1 MRVRMLSAASVLVLL
16 FLPSE
21 TCSPLQRP
29 WGPAP
34 QPTWEPWPGSPRPT
48 ASPLPHR
55 LCQRLWGEPSA
66 KPRAPR
72 APQQGG
78 RRRDSKPSSLDL
90 TFHLLRQ
97 FLAMSREERL
107 AQKALSNKLLLQSI
121 GK

>member
-34 QPTWEPWPGSPRPT
+34 QPTWEPWPGPPRPT

-55 LCQRLWGEPSA
+55 LCQQPGGEPSA
-66 KPRAPR
+66 KPRAAR
-72 APQQGG
+72 APQQSG
-78 RRRDSKPSSLDL
+78 RRRDSNPSSLDL

-97 FLAMSREERL
+97 FLAMSRQERL
-107 AQKALSNKLLLQSI
+107 EQKALSNRLLLQSI

>member
-34 QPTWEPWPGSPRPT
+34 HPPWEPWSGPPRPT
-48 ASPLPHR
+48 AAPLPHR
-55 LCQRLWGEPSA
+55 LYHRRGGAEPSA
-66 KPRAPR
+66 EPRAPR
-72 APQQGG
+72 TPQQ
-78 RRRDSKPSSLDL
+78 RDSKPSSLDL

-97 FLAMSREERL
+97 FLAMSRRERL
-107 AQKALSNKLLLQSI
+107 EQKVLSNKLLLQSI